1 MATNKMTKKDYFKMA
16 IAETSNAELIAFFN
30 HEIELLE
37 RKNSSGGAKAPSK
50 TQVANENL
58 KSNILNTME
67 SGKRYTIT
75 EIDKLMGIGS
85 PNKTNALV
93 KQLKDACL
101 VIRTEEKGRAY
112 FTKA

>member
-1 MATNKMTKKDYFKMA
+1 MTNKMTKKDYFKMA

-37 RKNSSGGAKAPSK
+37 RKNSSGSKAPSK

-58 KSNILNTME
+58 KSEILNLMATDT
-67 SGKRYTIT
+67 KYTVT
-75 EIDKLMGIGS
+75 EIDKLMGIDS

-93 KQLKDACL
+93 KQLKDSGL
-101 VIRTEEKGRAY
+101 VVRTVEKGRAY

>member
-1 MATNKMTKKDYFKMA
+1 MANKLTKKDYFNGF
-16 IAETSNAELIAFFN
+16 IAKYPLTADEIAFCE
-30 HEIELLE
+30 HELELLE
-37 RKNSSGGAKAPSK
+37 KKNSSGSKAPSK

-58 KSNILNTME
+58 KASILDTME
-67 SGKRYTIT
+67 SGKRYTVT
-75 EIDKLMGIGS
+75 EIDKMMGIGS

>member
-1 MATNKMTKKDYFKMA
+1 MTNKMTKKDYFKMA

-37 RKNSSGGAKAPSK
+37 RKNSSGSKAPSK

-58 KSNILNTME
+58 KSEILNLMATDT
-67 SGKRYTIT
+67 RYTVS
-75 EIDKLMGIGS
+75 ELDKLMGIGS

-93 KQLKDACL
+93 KQLKDSGL
-101 VIRTEEKGRAY
+101 VIRTVEKGRAY